1 MNNIIKNYN
10 NWLLES
16 VDLIN
21 EDNDPNRSDF
31 KFAIFAGSASNTSF
45 SGNGFGFEGLQIP
58 ANKQFTFTL
67 ENGRSGLQN
76 LIGLDQTAFLAKLG
90 TGKAVK
96 SGTNTLNINGISIN
110 GKGNIIITGSEIQA
124 KGFIT
129 TITASNNGILA
140 LLRVSK
146 AMAACIEKYPNI
158 GYGHNFA
165 CKFELGVSVNTSNQY
180 EFWAA
185 DQLQIHP
192 SLNAFHKLI
201 TYIALRQL
209 GKQSMVSTTSQAD
222 YANYLGTKTIEQA
235 ISDYVTGQ
243 IATFVQYD
251 KIITAKTPDL
261 SGLISAV
268 NTFMVKEQLATY
280 FISSS
285 VNVNTVYKFFNKAK
299 PGLIKIYQAYGMAV
313 SPTSATD
320 LNLESTTANFWTGFF
335 EKPEV
340 LSNYIKALQFKFNNY
355 IPTYFNT
362 SCYTMTSNVQQVTGH
377 TVSQAPK
384 GTNQLTAKQF
394 GAGSETTQTATP
406 TGATK

>member
-21 EDNDPNRSDF
+21 EDNDPSLSDF
-31 KFAIFAGSASNTSF
+31 KFAIFAGSASNTPF
-45 SGNGFGFEGLQIP
+45 SGNGFVFEGLQIP

-67 ENGRSGLQN
+67 QNGKIGLQN
-76 LIGLDQTAFLAKLG
+76 LIGLDPAAFLAKLG

-96 SGTNTLNINGISIN
+96 FGTNTLNINGISIN
-110 GKGNIIITGSEIQA
+110 GTGNIIITGSEIQA
-124 KGFIT
+124 KGLIT

-146 AMAACIEKYPNI
+146 AMAACIEQYPNI
-158 GYGHNFA
+158 GYGYNFA
-165 CKFELGVSVNTSNQY
+165 CKFALGVSVNTSNQY

-185 DQLQIHP
+185 NQLQINT
-192 SLNAFHKLI
+192 SLNDFHQLI
-201 TYIALRQL
+201 TFIALRQL
-209 GKQSMVSTTSQAD
+209 GKQSMVSTTSQAY
-222 YANYLGTKTIEQA
+222 YANDLGTKTIEQA
-235 ISDYVTGQ
+235 ISDYVTRQ
-243 IATFVQYD
+243 IATFVKYY
-251 KIITAKTPDL
+251 KIITSKTPDL

-285 VNVNTVYKFFNKAK
+285 VNVNKVYKFFDKAK

-340 LSNYIKALQFKFNNY
+340 LSNYIKALQSKFNNY
-355 IPTYFNT
+355 IPQNFD
-362 SCYTMTSNVQQVTGH
+362 SACARMTSSAQQVTGH
-377 TVSQAPK
+377 TDSPAPT
-384 GTNQLTAKQF
+384 GTNQLTTKPF
-394 GAGSETTQTATP
+394 GGSETTKTATP